1 MKIARKYRFYLD
13 LPGIGS
19 TQVYPIFD
27 KLTFQHKYDQKIKA
41 WRYHLDTELLFKNT
55 DEHSTFDALYAL
67 EKQRNLCITVP
78 ISIDKYCNGGWNT
91 HWEGFLN
98 FRDAKEWNITSCQV
112 ELKPRIDDNF
122 TCLVNEWKRP
132 KNLFNIQD
140 RHHISYLEGEIETRI
155 VVDIDIVINNGIPD
169 PNTLIIN
176 PPSGV
181 AWRKNLVEWTTVYRL
196 TQQAPFT
203 EIIEMRSIAYFV
215 REKWTGVG
223 VPATTGWIL
232 EGADY
237 YRPVPIATN
246 ATEEVISDVT
256 ENVEAAGVTAYRLR
270 TLRKAFRYEIFNFE
284 ADNGITLNDA
294 WVYLFGE
301 CGLTVRSDFFSL
313 NAVGDAPDNQE
324 YQKAQSE
331 LSDILL
337 FQASD
342 IILADAVNNATK
354 FEVTLEDM
362 WHDWSTKFNLFM
374 FYDTVNS
381 CMRIEHNSFG
391 LARKMLNLTDNTDRF
406 EIIRLNRKYT
416 YIKEDFIHLETF
428 NDKIDTGG
436 RDFNEAYIEYSI
448 ECSNDDPDTNEQSYD
463 MKSMI
468 TDIVSIYNNVD
479 YQEDN
484 GTLLSMVAI
493 AVNSDGRILAGLGEI
508 TGQLIINY
516 PLSWSDVIT
525 KYWLRDRPLKM
536 GVMNGKTKMFL
547 STKPVRKQEGIAVK
561 LNCVD
566 IDAFRGYD
574 RVMTQFGWGY
584 IDDTVTIED
593 KTGEAAFLEF
603 DLKFE

>member
-1 MKIARKYRFYLD
+1 VFPSHD
-13 LPGIGS
+13 LKG
-19 TQVYPIFD
+19 
-27 KLTFQHKYDQKIKA
+27 
-41 WRYHLDTELLFKNT
+41 
-55 DEHSTFDALYAL
+55 
-67 EKQRNLCITVP
+67 
-78 ISIDKYCNGGWNT
+78 
-91 HWEGFLN
+91 
-98 FRDAKEWNITSCQV
+98 
-112 ELKPRIDDNF
+112 
-122 TCLVNEWKRP
+122 P

-516 PLSWSDVIT
+516 PL
-525 KYWLRDRPLKM
+525 
-536 GVMNGKTKMFL
+536 
-547 STKPVRKQEGIAVK
+547 
-561 LNCVD
+561 
-566 IDAFRGYD
+566 
-574 RVMTQFGWGY
+574 
-584 IDDTVTIED
+584 
-593 KTGEAAFLEF
+593 
-603 DLKFE
+603 